1 VALLAWMGFQWGFG
15 NDVLLPSIAATGFD
29 AIDDGETW
37 TSGFAAAAVAGV
49 AGGGFWALT
58 QTLDAIVV
66 MSGLRLVPGLT
77 QRLSTYLTRKGWVT
91 PYAEMTWSTRW
102 VIAYATG
109 VSVLCLVDV
118 FATGRQGV
126 RDRSVMIATSVALS
140 AGTVGVVV
148 GLVATATMVA
158 TRVPATAS
166 GAEVFLRWAKNPLT
180 WVAIF
185 AVVFLVGRLMNG
197 SRRRR
202 ERR

>member
-1 VALLAWMGFQWGFG
+1 MALLAWMGFQWGFG

-77 QRLSTYLTRKGWVT
+77 QRLSTYLTRKGGVT

-148 GLVATATMVA
+148 GLAATATMVA

>member
-1 VALLAWMGFQWGFG
+1 MPRVSLNGLFQ
-15 NDVLLPSIAATGFD
+15 A
-29 AIDDGETW
+29 
-37 TSGFAAAAVAGV
+37 
-49 AGGGFWALT
+49 
-58 QTLDAIVV
+58 
-66 MSGLRLVPGLT
+66 R
-77 QRLSTYLTRKGWVT
+77 RY
-91 PYAEMTWSTRW
+91 
-102 VIAYATG
+102 
-109 VSVLCLVDV
+109 VDV

-126 RDRSVMIATSVALS
+126 RDRSVMIPTSVALS

-166 GAEVFLRWAKNPLT
+166 GAEVFLRWAKNALT